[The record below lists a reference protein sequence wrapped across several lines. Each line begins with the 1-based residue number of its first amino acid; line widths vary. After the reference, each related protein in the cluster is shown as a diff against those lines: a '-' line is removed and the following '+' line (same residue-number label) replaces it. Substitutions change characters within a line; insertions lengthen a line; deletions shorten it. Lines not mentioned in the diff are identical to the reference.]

1 MLGEALS
8 AARAIDDA
16 QSRAWVLAAVAE
28 RLPAER
34 ALAVARGI
42 DNAGSRASALAAVAE
57 RLPLPTRQAA
67 EMSAY
72 SAREEITSVW
82 CDWVVER
89 DGFEPEVPLAVLPTA
104 QSETPVPPKSA
115 TVILAQETGARSPC
129 AAPDAEPFRIAER
142 PASIRSP
149 SLVANAEISPR
160 PREVVGAHR
169 ILGTLLR

>member
-1 MLGEALS
+1 MTFAIGAVVFHTPLMFRGLLS
-8 AARAIDDA
+8 AMRSNMLNNVLPISTTLGHLKRPFRHISGQVRCAR
-16 QSRAWVLAAVAE
+16 QSRVINARFGFPAIHGVLRMPE
-28 RLPAER
+28 LQ
-34 ALAVARGI
+34 L
-42 DNAGSRASALAAVAE
+42 SALV
-57 RLPLPTRQAA
+57 
-67 EMSAY
+67 SAN
-72 SAREEITSVW
+72 SANSRRNV
-82 CDWVVER
+82 
-89 DGFEPEVPLAVLPTA
+89 PTA

-149 SLVANAEISPR
+149 PLVANAEFSPQ